1 MIRYFQTTAVRRF
14 TATLIVPRYL
24 EQRGWRGGED
34 INKNLDYNDPNV
46 IYPLYF
52 PFFSLI
58 YKNSSFLFIS
68 YFDGDGR
75 GGDGEL
81 RIKRPW
87 PKLFCFV
94 HIAIICVSDFVFIE

>member
-24 EQRGWRGGED
+24 EQQGWRGGED

-58 YKNSSFLFIS
+58 YKNGSFLFIS

-75 GGDGEL
+75 GGG
-81 RIKRPW
+81 RGTKNQ
-87 PKLFCFV
+87 KTV
-94 HIAIICVSDFVFIE
+94 A

>member
-1 MIRYFQTTAVRRF
+1 MTQMSFTPYIFQ
-14 TATLIVPRYL
+14 
-24 EQRGWRGGED
+24 
-34 INKNLDYNDPNV
+34 
-46 IYPLYF
+46 
-52 PFFSLI
+52 FFSLI

-87 PKLFCFV
+87 PNAWGNWAYRCR
-94 HIAIICVSDFVFIE
+94 